1 MKKNTTII
9 FILITV
15 FFANKMSAQNC
26 DSVYIFPTIE
36 VTSDITPTID
46 TVSIIDIN
54 YYDICLGESLDF
66 TGNWKYKDQENQE
79 SPADSTFSWD
89 HSTSTENNT
98 KEGRNYS
105 HTFTEKG
112 IHQIKLSITDRSDCS
127 NKSFEKVYVRVS
139 HTEPENIFISP
150 DVVCIDIDSELEA
163 NTYREPGLVVPMKSK
178 YQFSTQTIIPDKDAA
193 CSKSM
198 YDKMIKVNSFPPNMT
213 LNNITDLDKVCI
225 NLEHQFG
232 GHLTI
237 NLEAPD
243 GSSVI
248 LLSDEN
254 GTGIGNGGNALGLF
268 SKLGIPNE
276 SDNINCQ
283 PANNPSGTGMLYC
296 WSPSPTDSTWH
307 YLHKKGRLGNPVT
320 PSDIELGTKIYSA
333 YDESFSNLK
342 DTPLNGEWTLKVE
355 DISKGGNGYI
365 FEWWIQFKENISPSN
380 LIYRPQINS
389 YEWTSTEN
397 MDSIIHSEKKMPFK
411 SNIPGTYNFKLSLT
425 DGFGCKYAGEDS
437 VLVPTK
443 LLVETETT
451 IPDSCEN
458 RIGSVLVDGT
468 GGTKPYNYFW
478 STLGKTDS
486 SVSFLRAGTYP
497 YTITDATNCKY
508 DGAITVGQRS
518 KDITAAFTTE
528 LDTCSSKLILNNEST
543 NSTDFIWDFGGVK
556 QDYNRDLSLPNLGEI
571 YNVRLIASNE
581 HCADTVT
588 DIINL
593 TSTDAYSRIK
603 FPNVFTPNEDF
614 VNDLLSINGLRRCES
629 GTLKIYNK
637 WGDEV
642 YYTVYPGAEPWN
654 GKYLD
659 KNVAQGTYFYVLKL
673 NHAEFKGALSL
684 IR

>member
-46 TVSIIDIN
+46 TVSIIDIK

-79 SPADSTFSWD
+79 SPADSTFSWN
-89 HSTSTENNT
+89 HSTSNENIK
-98 KEGRNYS
+98 KEGLQYS

-112 IHQIKLSITDRSDCS
+112 IHQINLSITDSNNCS

-178 YQFSTQTIIPDKDAA
+178 YLFPTQTIIPDKIEE
-193 CSKSM
+193 CSSSIYEEKI
-198 YDKMIKVNSFPPNMT
+198 DVNNFLPNQI
-213 LNNITDLDKVCI
+213 LLSENDFDKVCI
-225 NLEHQFG
+225 NMEHQVAG
-232 GHLTI
+232 QLTI
-237 NLEAPD
+237 ELVSPNGSTVNLLPD
-243 GSSVI
+243 TTT
-248 LLSDEN
+248 N
-254 GTGIGNGGNALGLF
+254 TANNGIGAIY
-268 SKLGIPNE
+268 KLGVPNIIE
-276 SDNINCQ
+276 DDLSNCE
-283 PANNPSGTGMLYC
+283 PTNNPPGTGMIYC
-296 WSPSPTDSTWH
+296 WSPKASPDSTWH
-307 YLHKKGRLGNPVT
+307 ALLENKKLEKPIR
-320 PSDIELGTKIYSA
+320 PSDPDNNTNIYPA
-333 YDESFSNLK
+333 YFNSFNKLK
-342 DTPLNGEWTLKVE
+342 GTPLNGEWTLKVD
-355 DISKGGNGYI
+355 DISKGQNGYI
-365 FEWWIQFKENISPSN
+365 FEWWIQFKEDIIPSN
-380 LIYRPQINS
+380 LVYKPQINS

-411 SNIPGTYNFKLSLT
+411 SNIPGTYNFNMNLT

-458 RIGSVLVDGT
+458 RIGSVFVDGT

-478 STLGKTDS
+478 STLGKTAS

-518 KDITAAFTTE
+518 KDITAAFTSE

-642 YYTVYPGAEPWN
+642 YYTIYPGAEPWN

>member
-9 FILITV
+9 LILVTL
-15 FFANKMSAQNC
+15 FFVNKIYAQNC
-26 DSVYIFPTIE
+26 DSVYIFPSIE
-36 VTSDITPTID
+36 VTSDITPTIV
-46 TVSIIDIN
+46 TSSIVD
-54 YYDICLGESLDF
+54 YRYFDICLGASLEF
-66 TGNWKYKDQENQE
+66 TGNWNYKGEENQE
-79 SPADSTFSWD
+79 SPANSIFSWN
-89 HSTSTENNT
+89 HSTSSEDIK
-98 KEGRNYS
+98 KEGRQYS

-112 IHQIKLSITDRSDCS
+112 IHQINLSITDSNNCS

-150 DVVCIDIDSELEA
+150 DVVCLDTDSELEV
-163 NTYREPGLVVPMKSK
+163 NTNREPGLIVPMKSI
-178 YQFSTQTIIPDKDAA
+178 YQFSRTIIIPDKIEECTSDYYEE
-193 CSKSM
+193 K
-198 YDKMIKVNSFPPNMT
+198 IEVNNFLPNQT
-213 LNNITDLDKVCI
+213 LLSENDFDKVCI
-225 NLEHQFG
+225 NMEHRSAN
-232 GHLTI
+232 HLKI
-237 NLEAPD
+237 KLEAPD
-243 GSSVI
+243 GSSAI

-254 GTGIGNGGNALGLF
+254 GAENPGNGIKNPF
-268 SKLGIPNE
+268 IKLGTPND
-276 SDNINCQ
+276 SDNNDCQ
-283 PANNPSGTGMLYC
+283 PANNPPGTGMLYC

-307 YLHKKGRLGNPVT
+307 YLEDNDNLEKPVT
-320 PSDIELGTKIYSA
+320 PSDIELDTNIYSA
-333 YDESFSNLK
+333 YNQSFNNLK
-342 DTPLNGEWTLKVE
+342 GSPLNGEWTLKV
-355 DISKGGNGYI
+355 DDLSKGGNGYI
-365 FEWWIQFKENISPSN
+365 FEWWIQFKEDIVPSN
-380 LIYRPQINS
+380 LVYRPEIIS
-389 YEWTSTEN
+389 YEWTSMEN
-397 MDSIIHSEKKMPFK
+397 RDSIIHTEKKMPFK
-411 SNIPGTYNFKLSLT
+411 LNIPDIYNYNLNLT
-425 DGFGCKYAGEDS
+425 DSFGCKYTGQDS
-437 VLVPTK
+437 ILVPTK
-443 LLVETETT
+443 LLVDTEIT

-458 RIGSVLVDGT
+458 RIGSVLIDGK
-468 GGTKPYNYFW
+468 GGTKPYKYFW
-478 STLGKTDS
+478 NTIGKKDS

-518 KDITAAFTTE
+518 KDITAAFTSE

-556 QDYNRDLSLPNLGEI
+556 QDYNRDLSLPNLGGI

-629 GTLKIYNK
+629 GTLRIYNK

-654 GKYLD
+654 GKHLD
-659 KNVAQGTYFYVLKL
+659 EDVAQGTYFYFLKL

>member
-54 YYDICLGESLDF
+54 YYDICLGASLEF
-66 TGNWKYKDQENQE
+66 TGNWNYKGKENQE
-79 SPADSTFSWD
+79 SPANSIFSWN
-89 HSTSTENNT
+89 HSTSSEDI
-98 KEGRNYS
+98 KEEGRNYS

-112 IHQIKLSITDRSDCS
+112 IHQINLSITDSNNCS

-150 DVVCIDIDSELEA
+150 DVVCIDTDSELEV
-163 NTYREPGLVVPMKSK
+163 NTNREPGLIVPMKSK
-178 YQFSTQTIIPDKDAA
+178 YQFSRTIIIPDKIEECTSDYYE
-193 CSKSM
+193 K
-198 YDKMIKVNSFPPNMT
+198 KIEVNNFLPNQI
-213 LNNITDLDKVCI
+213 LLSENNFDKVCI
-225 NLEHQFG
+225 NMEHQVAG
-232 GHLTI
+232 QLTI
-237 NLEAPD
+237 ELVSPNGSTVNLLPD
-243 GSSVI
+243 TTTNIAS
-248 LLSDEN
+248 N
-254 GTGIGNGGNALGLF
+254 GIGVIY
-268 SKLGIPNE
+268 KLGEPNITQDDL
-276 SDNINCQ
+276 SNCQ
-283 PANNPSGTGMLYC
+283 PANNPPGTGMLYC
-296 WSPSPTDSTWH
+296 WSPDVSPDSTWH
-307 YLHKKGRLGNPVT
+307 ALLKDNKLEKTIN
-320 PSDIELGTKIYSA
+320 PSDPTNNINVYSA
-333 YDESFSNLK
+333 YFNSFNNLK
-342 DTPLNGEWTLKVE
+342 GSPLNGEWTLKV
-355 DISKGGNGYI
+355 DDLSKGGNGYI